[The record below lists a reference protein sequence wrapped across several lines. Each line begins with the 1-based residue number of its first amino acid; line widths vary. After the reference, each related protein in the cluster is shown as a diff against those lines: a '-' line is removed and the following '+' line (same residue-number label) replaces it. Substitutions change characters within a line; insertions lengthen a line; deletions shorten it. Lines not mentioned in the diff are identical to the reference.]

1 MAEMSTTKSQVPV
14 TFEDVAVRFTEEEWA
29 TLTPAQ
35 KALYKDVMLENYK
48 TVACVAGAP
57 IPKPTLIS
65 QLEKGNEPFV
75 QPQEVLPRGD
85 WKTAFPRLMLKL
97 RRYAYL
103 VKIIQYPERFPC
115 WEDRKKA

>member
-1 MAEMSTTKSQVPV
+1 MAEMSTATCQVPV

-29 TLTPAQ
+29 SLTPAQ
-35 KALYKDVMLENYK
+35 KTLYKDVMLENYK
-48 TVACVAGAP
+48 TVASVARTP
-57 IPKPTLIS
+57 ISKPALIS
-65 QLEKGNEPFV
+65 QLEEGNEPFM
-75 QPQEVLPRGD
+75 QRQGVLSRGD
-85 WKTAFPRLMLKL
+85 WKTAFPRLILKL